1 MLSIE
6 HLTKTYGS
14 TTAVDDLT
22 LTTRPG
28 EIHALLG
35 PNGAG
40 KSTTLRCAIGLTHP
54 SSGSIRIDTHDI
66 SRSPQEAKRSL
77 GFIPDRAWFYP
88 KATGRELLR
97 YVASVRRV
105 SDADQHIDALLT
117 RFRLSDAA
125 DARTE
130 TYSHGMRQRLA
141 FCVAL
146 IGDPKLLV
154 VDEPMV
160 GLDVQGHRDVKRL
173 FRDIA
178 ASGRT
183 VLLTTHTLAVAE
195 EISDRITLINH
206 GRVVADGTIDEIR
219 THADLRDGN
228 LEDLY
233 LKLTEPADSAALSEQ
248 AA

>member
-6 HLTKTYGS
+6 HLTKTYGK
-14 TTAVDDLT
+14 TIAVDDLT
-22 LTTRPG
+22 LTTRAG

-66 SRSPQEAKRSL
+66 SRAPQEAKRHL

-117 RFRLSDAA
+117 RFRLVDAA

-146 IGDPKLLV
+146 IGDPRLLV

-173 FRDIA
+173 FREIA